1 LGPASVSTA
10 KANGREVKCL
20 VDTGASIS
28 VVSSDTSKRMW
39 QHWEVPMPRR
49 LRVAGMTSNHIIVE
63 NYVMLEME
71 VLGVKMRR
79 LMLVVSGLDHTE
91 VVLGWDTI
99 KKEGMIVNRATGGWR
114 SQREK
119 LTRSGQ

>member
-1 LGPASVSTA
+1 
-10 KANGREVKCL
+10 
-20 VDTGASIS
+20 
-28 VVSSDTSKRMW
+28 
-39 QHWEVPMPRR
+39 
-49 LRVAGMTSNHIIVE
+49 
-63 NYVMLEME
+63 ME

-114 SQREK
+114 SRREK

>member
-1 LGPASVSTA
+1 VQ
-10 KANGREVKCL
+10 CL